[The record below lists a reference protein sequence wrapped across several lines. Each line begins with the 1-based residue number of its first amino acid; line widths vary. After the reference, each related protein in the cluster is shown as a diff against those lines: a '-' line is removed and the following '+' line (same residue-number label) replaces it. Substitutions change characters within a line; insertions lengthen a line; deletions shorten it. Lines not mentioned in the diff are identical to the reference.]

1 MRLQR
6 NIFLAGF
13 AALALVAATGFASAQ
28 ETGKDQNGAQAKH
41 PHSASQQMNKGP
53 AASKM
58 GQMNGPATSGKM
70 AQGAQN
76 KNSGPNAPKL
86 NKQAQEKNYSN
97 KSAKFNAGNKHIA
110 QTQREKQSAMARH
123 EGTKAR
129 TTAAAQNRFGR
140 QNTAQRQP
148 NGMQNTAER
157 QRHGLQGLQGNAA
170 GMHVQLSDE
179 QRMQIRNS
187 VLNAPGAPRAN
198 NVNFNVAVGTVIP
211 RGTVNVVAVP
221 ETLVRIHPAWRGF
234 RYFVWMDD
242 VVIVNPRDMTIVAVV
257 YA

>member
-13 AALALVAATGFASAQ
+13 AALALVAGIGFAAAQ
-28 ETGKDQNGAQAKH
+28 ESKDQNGAQAKQ
-41 PHSASQQMNKGP
+41 PQAATQQMNKRP
-53 AASKM
+53 AAKM
-58 GQMNGPATSGKM
+58 GQMNRSPASGKM

-86 NKQAQEKNYSN
+86 NKQAQEKNYGN

-234 RYFVWMDD
+234 RYFVWMND